1 MILAHVFYK
10 KLYKKKTVVNY
21 LRLFCLTKKNLVMK
35 IIAITGTRPEAI
47 KVAPIVKELRKRDG
61 IQTILCNSGQHK
73 QMIEEIF
80 SDFGLVPDIS
90 LDVMSPG
97 QSLASLS
104 EKLFSA
110 VDKVFDEEKPDWVI
124 VQGDTTTVMVCALC
138 AFYRKIKIAHV
149 EAGLRSFD
157 KMAPFPEEI
166 NRQIVTRVAD
176 LHFAPTRNAYANLI
190 REGIDPDKAFV
201 TGNTVIDALLW
212 VKDFLQ
218 DKPEY
223 LNEEVR
229 KAREEGKRIVL
240 VTAHRREN
248 FGQGFEEIC
257 SAVRELANRNEDC
270 LFVYMLHLNPNV
282 QIPAKKYLT
291 HQKGILLLSTQ
302 SYLHFQALLNA
313 CYLVLTDSG
322 GIQEEAPALDKPV
335 LVMRDVTERPE
346 GVKTGCARLVGARA
360 DCIIEGVSELLDD
373 PALYQKM
380 AKAQNPYGHGHSSER
395 IVDALLRA
403 SCATSETSGSI
414 A

>member
-1 MILAHVFYK
+1 MRFFYK

-21 LRLFCLTKKNLVMK
+21 LKPFLFNQEKIRMK

-73 QMIEEIF
+73 QMIEETF
-80 SDFGLVPDIS
+80 SDFKLVPDIS
-90 LDVMSPG
+90 LDVMSPD
-97 QSLASLS
+97 QTLASLS
-104 EKLFSA
+104 GKLFAA
-110 VDKVFDEEKPDWVI
+110 VDRVFDEEKPDWVI

-212 VKDFLQ
+212 VKAFLQ
-218 DKPEY
+218 NKPEY

-229 KAREEGKRIVL
+229 KAQEKRRRIIL
-240 VTAHRREN
+240 VTGHRQEN

-257 SAVRELANRNEDC
+257 CAVKELAERYHDC
-270 LFVYMLHLNPNV
+270 LFVYPVHLNPNV
-282 QIPAKKYLT
+282 QAPVKKYLSG
-291 HQKGILLLSTQ
+291 HERILLLPPQ
-302 SYLHFQALLNA
+302 SYLHFQSLLNA
-313 CYLVLTDSG
+313 SYLVLTDSG
-322 GIQEEAPALDKPV
+322 GIQEEAPALGKPV

-373 PALYQKM
+373 PVQYQKM

-395 IVDALLRA
+395 IVDAILRA
-403 SCATSETSGSI
+403 SEEE
-414 A
+414 